1 MQYPAYIGN
10 ILERLELSGEEAYLV
25 GGSLRDSLL
34 GIAPHDFD
42 ITTSALP
49 ERTRE
54 IFSDFRVLDIG
65 LKHGTVTVMTEGG
78 PVEITTFRVDG
89 AYTDARHP
97 DSVCFTDR
105 IEEDLSRRDFTVNAM
120 AYHPHK
126 GLVDPFGGREDLKR
140 KRIRA
145 VGDPGLRFSE
155 DALRIMRAFRFSAQL
170 GFSVEEE
177 TLAGAAAMREG
188 LSRIAAERIC
198 SEFIR
203 LLTSAEPAGAIR
215 RMRQTGV
222 LPYVTGAYAPS
233 EETVGLIAKM
243 PATDVAR
250 LGMYFAEA
258 EPAVIDGTLHD
269 LKCSAKQIR
278 GAVAI
283 ARGAGM
289 PLETPADAARL
300 IAGTGVYAEDA
311 ARAAVLLG
319 RAPEEAVRFVSENR
333 RPTRIADLAVNGRD
347 LAQIGISGRE
357 TGRILSVLLD
367 QTMNEP
373 EQNRKEILLRLAKE
387 KSEKTSG
394 GREKPKQ

>member
-1 MQYPAYIGN
+1 
-10 ILERLELSGEEAYLV
+10 
-25 GGSLRDSLL
+25 
-34 GIAPHDFD
+34 
-42 ITTSALP
+42 
-49 ERTRE
+49 
-54 IFSDFRVLDIG
+54 
-65 LKHGTVTVMTEGG
+65 
-78 PVEITTFRVDG
+78 
-89 AYTDARHP
+89 
-97 DSVCFTDR
+97 
-105 IEEDLSRRDFTVNAM
+105 M

-250 LGMYFAEA
+250 L
-258 EPAVIDGTLHD
+258 
-269 LKCSAKQIR
+269 
-278 GAVAI
+278 
-283 ARGAGM
+283 
-289 PLETPADAARL
+289 
-300 IAGTGVYAEDA
+300 
-311 ARAAVLLG
+311 
-319 RAPEEAVRFVSENR
+319 
-333 RPTRIADLAVNGRD
+333 
-347 LAQIGISGRE
+347 
-357 TGRILSVLLD
+357 
-367 QTMNEP
+367 
-373 EQNRKEILLRLAKE
+373 
-387 KSEKTSG
+387 
-394 GREKPKQ
+394 